1 MSASV
6 QPHEPK
12 TVVAPAVEPDS
23 QLVAATVARE
33 SSQRRRDRRTLMAGR
48 AAAIVGLLLLW
59 ELASGPVV
67 NEIFASS
74 PTAIFA
80 ELVDGFANRN
90 LLWHA
95 QVTALEAVL
104 GFVLGA
110 LAGVTLALVL
120 VSLPRVYAIV
130 EPIVL
135 AVYGIPKIALAPL
148 FIVWFG
154 LGISSKVAIAGF
166 MVFFIVFMSTI
177 AALSRTNPRVVQI
190 ARMMGASR
198 RDVLWKVRLP
208 SAAPYILTSLKVV
221 VPIAVIGA
229 VVGEFISSQRGLG
242 FWITRATLSF
252 NTASAFAGILV
263 LMALVLVLNGIVSYA
278 DRHLLPWRTDRGEL

>member
-1 MSASV
+1 MSSSV
-6 QPHEPK
+6 QPREPQ
-12 TVVAPAVEPDS
+12 TALAPAVEPNA
-23 QLVAATVARE
+23 QLVATTVVRE
-33 SSQRRRDRRTLMAGR
+33 SSRRRRDRRMLLVGR
-48 AAAIVGLLLLW
+48 VAAIAGLLLAW

-67 NEIFASS
+67 SEIFASS
-74 PTAIFA
+74 PTAIFV
-80 ELVDGFANRN
+80 ELVDGFTNRD

-95 QVTALEAVL
+95 QVTALEAVM

-110 LAGVTLALVL
+110 TAGVALALVL

-190 ARMMGASR
+190 ARMMGASH

-221 VPIAVIGA
+221 VPIAIIGA

-252 NTASAFAGILV
+252 NTSSAFAGILV
-263 LMALVLVLNGIVSYA
+263 LMALVLFLNAIVTYA

>member
-6 QPHEPK
+6 HSHEPQ
-12 TVVAPAVEPDS
+12 TAVAPPVEPDAE
-23 QLVAATVARE
+23 LVATTVARE
-33 SSQRRRDRRTLMAGR
+33 SATRRRDRRLLIVGR
-48 AAAIVGLLLLW
+48 FAAIAGLLLAW
-59 ELASGPVV
+59 ELASGRVL
-67 NEIFASS
+67 NEVFASS
-74 PTAIFA
+74 PTAIFV
-80 ELVDGFANRN
+80 ELVDGFANGN

-104 GFVLGA
+104 GFALGSI
-110 LAGVTLALVL
+110 AGVTLALVL
-120 VSLPRVYAIV
+120 VSLPRTYAVV

-190 ARMMGASR
+190 ARMMGASH

-221 VPIAVIGA
+221 VPIAIIGA

-252 NTASAFAGILV
+252 NTSSAFAGILV
-263 LMALVLVLNGIVSYA
+263 LMALVLVLNAIVSYT

>member
-6 QPHEPK
+6 HQNQPAAQAAPQVQPNTELVTT
-12 TVVAPAVEPDS
+12 TVS
-23 QLVAATVARE
+23 GE
-33 SSQRRRDRRTLMAGR
+33 SRKRGRDRRVLMVSRLAT
-48 AAAIVGLLLLW
+48 IVGILLAW
-59 ELASGPVV
+59 ELASGPLV
-67 NEIFASS
+67 NPVFASS
-74 PTAIFA
+74 PLAILE

-95 QVTALEAVL
+95 QVTAMEAIL
-104 GFVLGA
+104 GFVLGSS
-110 LAGVTLALVL
+110 AGVFLALVL
-120 VSLPRVYAIV
+120 VTLPRVYAVV

-190 ARMMGASR
+190 AQMMGASR
-198 RDVLWKVRLP
+198 KEVLWKVRLP
-208 SAAPYILTSLKVV
+208 SAAPYILTALKIV
-221 VPIAVIGA
+221 VPTAMIGA

-252 NTASAFAGILV
+252 NTASAFAGIIV
-263 LMALVLVLNGIVSYA
+263 LMVLVLALNAIVNYA
-278 DRHLLPWRTDRGEL
+278 DRHLLPWRAERQES